1 MDIGGWRNRSP
12 NGDGK
17 GTAREEE
24 AVMGTGPDDRG
35 LRRGERQAAGTE
47 RDTGSPGSTA
57 GHLAGERGAD
67 CGGPGSTGGGRTQTR
82 NLLTRRTVSGG
93 SLTGAPTGRAPQV
106 RGGRRLEGR
115 WWGGH

>member
-67 CGGPGSTGGGRTQTR
+67 CGGPGSTGGGGTQTR
-82 NLLTRRTVSGG
+82 N
-93 SLTGAPTGRAPQV
+93 
-106 RGGRRLEGR
+106 
-115 WWGGH
+115 